1 MRIVLN
7 GVETNNKGAELM
19 LYAILQEIEKRFPD
33 AKVYVGMNSVK
44 QGLGYI
50 QTCVQL
56 REKTISKIRK
66 IISLSL
72 IKKLSR
78 IFHFNPILFED
89 IYAVSG
95 TDYFFDGSGLWYS
108 DQWNFN
114 VWEIE
119 KRRRLLFSNYKTGA
133 KIVLLPQAFGPLSS
147 ENIKKSLIDLNDYA
161 NLIITREKTSYSYI
175 KDSGLVSMDKVW
187 LYPDFTSLITG
198 KVPEKYK
205 YLQGKVCIIPNNRMI
220 SSNTTS
226 KEVYLSFI
234 RKIIETVRN
243 SGLDVFLL
251 NHEGD
256 NDEKLCFQIQKS
268 NSNVEVI
275 TGLNA
280 LEVKGIISISYFVI
294 TSRFHGAASALN
306 SCVPCLSTSWNH
318 KYEELFREYE
328 MKDAVLNINNI
339 NTCIVKVND
348 LIDSRNNDEIRS
360 RLKEILP
367 GIQNVSINMW
377 DKIWNLK

>member
-33 AKVYVGMNSVK
+33 AIVYVGMNSVK

-50 QTCVQL
+50 QTSVRL
-56 REKTISKIRK
+56 REKTVSKIRK
-66 IISLSL
+66 VISLSL
-72 IKKLSR
+72 IKRLSR

-114 VWEIE
+114 SWEIE

-147 ENIKKSLIDLNDYA
+147 ENIKKSIIDLNDYA
-161 NLIITREKTSYSYI
+161 NLIIAREKTSYSYI
-175 KDSGLVSMDKVW
+175 KDSGLVSMDKVG

-198 KVPEKYK
+198 KVPERYK
-205 YLQGKVCIIPNNRMI
+205 YLQGRVCIIPNNRMI
-220 SSNTTS
+220 ASNTTS
-226 KEVYLSFI
+226 KELYLGFI
-234 RKIIETVRN
+234 RKIIEAVRL
-243 SGLDVFLL
+243 SGRDVFLL
-251 NHEGD
+251 NHEGV
-256 NDEKLCFQIQKS
+256 NDERLCYLIQQD
-268 NSNVEVI
+268 NCNVEVI

-280 LEVKGIISISYFVI
+280 LEVKGIISISYLVV

-318 KYEELFREYE
+318 KYEELFREYK
-328 MKDAVLNINNI
+328 MQDAVLNINDI
-339 NTCIVKVND
+339 DGCVMKVSEY
-348 LIDSRNNDEIRS
+348 IDSRNNDEIRF

-367 GIQNVSINMW
+367 AVQDFSRSMW